1 MKNLLKNI
9 LTISIYTIMFLIITH
24 PLTEH
29 LNFDILE
36 KISVSLIFGFF
47 TGILNEILRAI
58 YNLKK

>member
-1 MKNLLKNI
+1 MKTLLKNI
-9 LTISIYTIMFLIITH
+9 LTITIYTIIFLIITY
-24 PLTEH
+24 PLTKH

-36 KISVSLIFGFF
+36 KISVSLILSFF